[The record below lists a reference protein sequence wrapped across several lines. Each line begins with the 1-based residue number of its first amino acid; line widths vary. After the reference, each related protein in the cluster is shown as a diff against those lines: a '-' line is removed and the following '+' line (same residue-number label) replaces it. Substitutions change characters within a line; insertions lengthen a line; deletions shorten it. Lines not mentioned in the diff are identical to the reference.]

1 VANCGLRRDIAR
13 QASKQH
19 ARGGVCR
26 KAAVSNRAH
35 ARLHRRTE
43 ISLLL
48 HRHNDAMAHLGGVV
62 LPDSYAIY
70 SLVHLPHFLLLF
82 HATAN
87 ISTSNRSLRS
97 IGEAWPQTCQQTST
111 AALRQPHEPGMLST
125 PPLAD
130 IEDSLAARSWQVGR
144 HAPGQ
149 TVRYG
154 QVHPRGQRGET
165 HSSQTHQYPPINSDC
180 EIPFTLPTSRQTT
193 TPMPPPSHEWTLFQ
207 ATISLFAEPREASSS
222 THRIPPRTRTG
233 SQACQHLRYT
243 RE

>member
-13 QASKQH
+13 QASQQN
-19 ARGGVCR
+19 ARRGVCR

-97 IGEAWPQTCQQTST
+97 RGEAWPQTCQQTST

-130 IEDSLAARSWQVGR
+130 MEDSLAARSWQVGR
-144 HAPGQ
+144 HAPEH
-149 TVRYG
+149 TARYG

-165 HSSQTHQYPPINSDC
+165 HSLQTHQYPPINSDC
-180 EIPFTLPTSRQTT
+180 KVQSILPTSRQMS
-193 TPMPPPSHEWTLFQ
+193 TPMPPPSHEK
-207 ATISLFAEPREASSS
+207 SLFLATVGLFAK
-222 THRIPPRTRTG
+222 
-233 SQACQHLRYT
+233 
-243 RE
+243 